1 MNELR
6 FLEIMGKIDDDLI
19 RGAMSDT
26 KQKDS
31 RIVTRRNICAFGSVA
46 AAAVITVGSV
56 AFYNAHKPSDLL
68 TDHSVI
74 EQDNSHKDD
83 GNPEHQGIPATTS
96 SDNSEEHTT
105 NNSAIASQTDKPQED
120 TKGTV
125 TTPVKD
131 TDAVESENA
140 ASKTD
145 SQTQRPSDSSTPDT
159 QQGTAQEHN
168 RTDPPEDPT
177 SANNYYQNF
186 KATVDPYSDAYGEDE
201 LHLVSVIISGRYYYQ
216 LDSSEHPAYNIS
228 PNISSSDFGSYI
240 GNIVELFGH
249 DDPSNYTVSSKEPNL
264 SGAEVY
270 YYAPADSSAVIIVKQ
285 GQQCS
290 IFVFNGMADVSD
302 GSNSAFAETFKLYG
316 ANSAEDIQS
325 ISFSVATP
333 NGSIYEVTHEGT
345 ITDSSKIN
353 AIVDILYQLKA
364 ESNTDSTSATPQWV
378 VDAWEAC
385 RDNPDAYTIEDI
397 TFDITFKN
405 GTVLK
410 DISYQPFIG
419 NGYVYGMQELTPE
432 QNTALRALFQ

>member
-68 TDHSVI
+68 ADHSVI

-83 GNPEHQGIPATTS
+83 GNPDHQGVPATTN
-96 SDNSEEHTT
+96 SDKSEELTT

-145 SQTQRPSDSSTPDT
+145 SQTQRPSDSSAPDT
-159 QQGTAQEHN
+159 QQGTAQEHDQ
-168 RTDPPEDPT
+168 TDPPEDPT
-177 SANNYYQNF
+177 SANYYYQNF

-201 LHLVSVIISGRYYYQ
+201 LHLVSVIISGKYYYQ
-216 LDSSEHPAYNIS
+216 LDTSEHPAHNIS
-228 PNISSSDFGSYI
+228 AVVSDSDFGEYVGRI
-240 GNIVELFGH
+240 TELCEH
-249 DDPSNYTVSSKEPNL
+249 DDSSKYTVSSQEPNL
-264 SGAEVY
+264 SGADVY
-270 YYAPADSSAVIIVKQ
+270 YYAPADSSAVIIVKK
-285 GQQCS
+285 GEQCS
-290 IFVFNGMADVSD
+290 IFVFNGMTTATDE
-302 GSNSAFAETFKLYG
+302 NSAFAETFKVYG
-316 ANSAEDIQS
+316 AYSADDIES
-325 ISFSVATP
+325 ISFTITVP
-333 NGSIYEVTHEGT
+333 NGAVYEVAQAGT
-345 ITDSSKIN
+345 ITDRNRIAS
-353 AIVDILYQLKA
+353 IVDILYQLKA
-364 ESNTDSTSATPQWV
+364 ENTSDSASATPQWV
-378 VDAWEAC
+378 IDAWEAC
-385 RDNPDAYTIEDI
+385 RADPSAYTMEDI
-397 TFDITFKN
+397 TFDIVFKN

-410 DISYQPFIG
+410 DIIYQPFIG
-419 NGYVYGMQELTPE
+419 NGYIAGMQELTPE
-432 QNTALRALFQ
+432 QNITLKELLR

>member
-19 RGAMSDT
+19 RGVMSDT

-96 SDNSEEHTT
+96 SDKSEEHTT

-145 SQTQRPSDSSTPDT
+145 SQMQRPSDSSAPDT

-168 RTDPPEDPT
+168 QTDSPEDPT

-216 LDSSEHPAYNIS
+216 LDTSEHPAHNIS
-228 PNISSSDFGSYI
+228 AVVSDSDFGEYVGRI
-240 GNIVELFGH
+240 TELCEY
-249 DDPSNYTVSSKEPNL
+249 DDSSKYTVSSQEPNL
-264 SGAEVY
+264 SGADVF
-270 YYAPADSSAVIIVKQ
+270 YYAPADSSAVIIVKK
-285 GQQCS
+285 GEQCS
-290 IFVFNGMADVSD
+290 IFVFNGMTTATDE
-302 GSNSAFAETFKLYG
+302 NSAFAETFKVYG
-316 ANSAEDIQS
+316 AYSADDIES
-325 ISFSVATP
+325 ISFTITVP
-333 NGSIYEVTHEGT
+333 NGPVYEVAQAGT
-345 ITDSSKIN
+345 ITDRNRIAS
-353 AIVDILYQLKA
+353 IVDILYQLKA
-364 ESNTDSTSATPQWV
+364 ENTSDSASATPQWV

-385 RDNPDAYTIEDI
+385 RADPSAYTMEDI
-397 TFDITFKN
+397 TFDIVFKN

-410 DISYQPFIG
+410 DIIYQPFIG
-419 NGYVYGMQELTPE
+419 NGYIAGMQELTPE
-432 QNTALRALFQ
+432 QNIALNELLR

>member
-1 MNELR
+1 MNELK
-6 FLEIMGKIDDDLI
+6 FLEVMGKIDDDLI
-19 RGAMSDT
+19 READVST
-26 KQKDS
+26 AVKAKPKPTIS
-31 RIVTRRNICAFGSVA
+31 KRSIYAFGSVA
-46 AAAVITVGSV
+46 TAAVITVSSV
-56 AFYNAHKPSDLL
+56 AFYNAHKPSDMLADHSIVQPDDSDL
-68 TDHSVI
+68 SPDQHNSPTTNHADTSASTSSYADDTHSSEQRETQKAVTTEVQATDLPSESAAGEDTQRRRTDHHATEPS
-74 EQDNSHKDD
+74 QD
-83 GNPEHQGIPATTS
+83 
-96 SDNSEEHTT
+96 
-105 NNSAIASQTDKPQED
+105 
-120 TKGTV
+120 
-125 TTPVKD
+125 
-131 TDAVESENA
+131 
-140 ASKTD
+140 
-145 SQTQRPSDSSTPDT
+145 
-159 QQGTAQEHN
+159 TAQEPKH
-168 RTDPPEDPT
+168 TDPPADIDT
-177 SANNYYQNF
+177 SGYYYEMF
-186 KATVDPYSDAYGEDE
+186 HATIDPYSDAYGEDE
-201 LHLVSVIISGRYYYQ
+201 LHIVSVIISGRYYYQ
-216 LDSSEHPAYNIS
+216 LDPSEHPVYSIS

-290 IFVFNGMADVSD
+290 IFVFNGMAAVSD
-302 GSNSAFAETFKLYG
+302 SNSSAFAETFKLYG

-364 ESNTDSTSATPQWV
+364 ENNTDSTSATPQWV

>member
-1 MNELR
+1 MNELK
-6 FLEIMGKIDDDLI
+6 FLEVMGKIDDDLI
-19 RGAMSDT
+19 READVST
-26 KQKDS
+26 AVKAKPKPTIS
-31 RIVTRRNICAFGSVA
+31 KRSIYAFGSVA
-46 AAAVITVGSV
+46 TAAVITVSSV
-56 AFYNAHKPSDLL
+56 AFYNAHKPSDMLADHSIVQPDDSDL
-68 TDHSVI
+68 SPDQHNSPTTNHADTSASTSSYADDTHSSEQRETQKAVTTEVQATDLPSESAAGEDTQRRRTDHHATEPS
-74 EQDNSHKDD
+74 QD
-83 GNPEHQGIPATTS
+83 
-96 SDNSEEHTT
+96 
-105 NNSAIASQTDKPQED
+105 
-120 TKGTV
+120 
-125 TTPVKD
+125 
-131 TDAVESENA
+131 
-140 ASKTD
+140 
-145 SQTQRPSDSSTPDT
+145 
-159 QQGTAQEHN
+159 TAQEPKH
-168 RTDPPEDPT
+168 TDPPADIDT
-177 SANNYYQNF
+177 SGYYYEMF
-186 KATVDPYSDAYGEDE
+186 HATIDPYSDAYGEDE
-201 LHLVSVIISGRYYYQ
+201 LHIVSVIISGRYYYQ
-216 LDSSEHPAYNIS
+216 LDPSEHPVYSIS

-264 SGAEVY
+264 ADAEVY
-270 YYAPADSSAVIIVKQ
+270 YYAPANSSSVIIVKK
-285 GQQCS
+285 GEQCS
-290 IFVFNGMADVSD
+290 IFVFNGMVAVSD
-302 GSNSAFAETFKLYG
+302 SNSSAFTETFKVYG

-364 ESNTDSTSATPQWV
+364 ENNTDSTSATPQWV

>member
-1 MNELR
+1 MNELK
-6 FLEIMGKIDDDLI
+6 FLEVMGKIDDDLI
-19 RGAMSDT
+19 READVST
-26 KQKDS
+26 AVKAKPKPTIS
-31 RIVTRRNICAFGSVA
+31 KRSIYAFGSVA
-46 AAAVITVGSV
+46 AATVITVSSV
-56 AFYNAHKPSDLL
+56 AFYNAHKPSDMLADHSIVQPDDSDL
-68 TDHSVI
+68 SPDQHNSPTTNHADTSASTSSYADDTHSSEQRETQKAVTTEVQATDLPSESAAGEDTQRRRTDH
-74 EQDNSHKDD
+74 
-83 GNPEHQGIPATTS
+83 
-96 SDNSEEHTT
+96 HTT
-105 NNSAIASQTDKPQED
+105 EPSQD
-120 TKGTV
+120 
-125 TTPVKD
+125 
-131 TDAVESENA
+131 
-140 ASKTD
+140 
-145 SQTQRPSDSSTPDT
+145 
-159 QQGTAQEHN
+159 TAQEPKH
-168 RTDPPEDPT
+168 TDPPADIDT
-177 SANNYYQNF
+177 SGYYYEMF
-186 KATVDPYSDAYGEDE
+186 HATIDPYSDAYGEDE
-201 LHLVSVIISGRYYYQ
+201 LHIVSVIISGRYYYQ
-216 LDSSEHPAYNIS
+216 LDPSEHPVYSIS
-228 PNISSSDFGSYI
+228 PNISSSDFGGYV

-290 IFVFNGMADVSD
+290 IFVFNGMAAVSD
-302 GSNSAFAETFKLYG
+302 SNSSAFAETFKLYG

-364 ESNTDSTSATPQWV
+364 ESNVDSTSATPQWV

-385 RDNPDAYTIEDI
+385 RANPDAYTMEDI
-397 TFDITFKN
+397 TVDITFKN

>member
-19 RGAMSDT
+19 SGAMSDA

-31 RIVTRRNICAFGSVA
+31 RVITKRNICTFGSVA

-68 TDHSVI
+68 VDHSVI

-83 GNPEHQGIPATTS
+83 GKCNQQGVLATTN
-96 SDNSEEHTT
+96 SDTSGENTT
-105 NNSAIASQTDKPQED
+105 NDSAIASQTDKPQEN

-125 TTPVKD
+125 TTSVKNTD
-131 TDAVESENA
+131 TVESETDANNA
-140 ASKTD
+140 N
-145 SQTQRPSDSSTPDT
+145 SQTQHTSDSSAIDA
-159 QQGTAQEHN
+159 QQGNPQEHEH
-168 RTDPPEDPT
+168 TDSTEDST
-177 SANNYYQNF
+177 SANYYFQNF
-186 KATVDPYSDAYGEDE
+186 KATVDPYSDAYGDDE
-201 LHLVSVIISGRYYYQ
+201 LHIVSVIISGRCYYQ

-228 PNISSSDFGSYI
+228 PNISNSDFGGYI

-378 VDAWEAC
+378 LDAWDAC
-385 RDNPDAYTIEDI
+385 RANPDAYTMEDI
-397 TFDITFKN
+397 TFDIIFKN

-432 QNTALRALFQ
+432 QNNILQNLFH

>member
-1 MNELR
+1 
-6 FLEIMGKIDDDLI
+6 
-19 RGAMSDT
+19 MSDT

-68 TDHSVI
+68 ADHSVI

-83 GNPEHQGIPATTS
+83 GNPEHQGIYATTS
-96 SDNSEEHTT
+96 SDKSEEHTT

-145 SQTQRPSDSSTPDT
+145 SQTQRPCDSSAPNT

-168 RTDPPEDPT
+168 QTDPPEDPT

-216 LDSSEHPAYNIS
+216 LDTSEHPAHNIS
-228 PNISSSDFGSYI
+228 ISSTPQNTLHTISQKLCLITILVSI
-240 GNIVELFGH
+240 LEELL
-249 DDPSNYTVSSKEPNL
+249 NYTN
-264 SGAEVY
+264 
-270 YYAPADSSAVIIVKQ
+270 
-285 GQQCS
+285 
-290 IFVFNGMADVSD
+290 M
-302 GSNSAFAETFKLYG
+302 
-316 ANSAEDIQS
+316 
-325 ISFSVATP
+325 
-333 NGSIYEVTHEGT
+333 T
-345 ITDSSKIN
+345 ILPY
-353 AIVDILYQLKA
+353 ILYLHK
-364 ESNTDSTSATPQWV
+364 S
-378 VDAWEAC
+378 
-385 RDNPDAYTIEDI
+385 RI
-397 TFDITFKN
+397 FR
-405 GTVLK
+405 
-410 DISYQPFIG
+410 
-419 NGYVYGMQELTPE
+419 ELTYF
-432 QNTALRALFQ
+432 TMLRRIVPLLSL

>member
-19 RGAMSDT
+19 SGAMSDA

-31 RIVTRRNICAFGSVA
+31 SVITKRNICTFGSVA

-68 TDHSVI
+68 VDHSVI

-83 GNPEHQGIPATTS
+83 GKCNQQGVLAT
-96 SDNSEEHTT
+96 
-105 NNSAIASQTDKPQED
+105 

-125 TTPVKD
+125 TTSVKNTD
-131 TDAVESENA
+131 TVESETDANNA
-140 ASKTD
+140 N
-145 SQTQRPSDSSTPDT
+145 SQTQHTSDSSAIDA
-159 QQGTAQEHN
+159 QQGNPQEHEH
-168 RTDPPEDPT
+168 TDSTEDST
-177 SANNYYQNF
+177 SANNYFQNF
-186 KATVDPYSDAYGEDE
+186 KATVDPYSDAYGDDE
-201 LHLVSVIISGRYYYQ
+201 LHIVSVIISGRCYYQ

-228 PNISSSDFGSYI
+228 PNISNSDFGGYI

-249 DDPSNYTVSSKEPNL
+249 DDSSNYTVSSKEPNL
-264 SGAEVY
+264 ADAEVY
-270 YYAPADSSAVIIVKQ
+270 YYAPANSSSVIIVKK
-285 GQQCS
+285 GEQCS
-290 IFVFNGMADVSD
+290 IFVFNGMVAVSD
-302 GSNSAFAETFKLYG
+302 SNSSAFTETFKLYG

-353 AIVDILYQLKA
+353 AIVNILYQLKA
-364 ESNTDSTSATPQWV
+364 ENNTDSTSATPQWV
-378 VDAWEAC
+378 VDAWDAC
-385 RDNPDAYTIEDI
+385 RANPDAYKMEDI

-432 QNTALRALFQ
+432 QNNILQNLFH